1 MIPQKIAGEFHGIS
15 PVPRVHD
22 DEMMIKSSGAPIFLT
37 LPFGNGRNFRNFQ
50 GNPSQKKHVP
60 KGHRKSPSALSP
72 SRSAQS
78 VLPIPAPAAQP
89 KPWVEEKID
98 RKNMEKMLENPANDG
113 TNDGTGWNMMENVF

>member
-1 MIPQKIAGEFHGIS
+1 MAIPQKIVGEFHGIS
-15 PVPRVHD
+15 PVPRVND

-37 LPFGNGRNFRNFQ
+37 LPFGNGRNFQ
-50 GNPSQKKHVP
+50 GNPGQKKHVP

-78 VLPIPAPAAQP
+78 VLPTPAPAAQP

-98 RKNMEKMLENPANDG
+98 RKIMGKMLENPENDG
-113 TNDGTGWNMMENVF
+113 TNDGTVWKMMENVF

>member
-1 MIPQKIAGEFHGIS
+1 VIPQKIVGEFHGIS
-15 PVPRVHD
+15 PVPRVND
-22 DEMMIKSSGAPIFLT
+22 DEMMIKSSG
-37 LPFGNGRNFRNFQ
+37 NGRNFQ

-78 VLPIPAPAAQP
+78 VLPTPAPAAQP

-98 RKNMEKMLENPANDG
+98 RKIMGKMLENPANDG
-113 TNDGTGWNMMENVF
+113 TNDGTVWNMMENVF